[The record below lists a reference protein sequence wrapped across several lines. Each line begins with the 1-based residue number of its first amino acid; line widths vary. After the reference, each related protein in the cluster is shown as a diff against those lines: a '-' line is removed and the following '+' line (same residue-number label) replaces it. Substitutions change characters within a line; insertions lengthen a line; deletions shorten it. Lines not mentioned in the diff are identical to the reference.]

1 MNKKQKAQVA
11 VAVGFAI
18 LLILWLCMPGWG
30 AAKII
35 SIVSALM
42 IIASMALS
50 YIAEE
55 KGKNSK

>member
-11 VAVGFAI
+11 VGAVFVI
-18 LLILWLCMPGWG
+18 LLILWLFMPGWG
-30 AAKII
+30 SAKII
-35 SIVSALM
+35 SIISALM